1 MTFSP
6 KYTHFVHSIKL
17 FENKAGMTFDGDHLV
32 VGQNNYA
39 TKIVSAYVVFE
50 LNGWLKVPLNN
61 SKFKKCLFCAINVVK
76 NTNKNGCIVAM

>member
-1 MTFSP
+1 M
-6 KYTHFVHSIKL
+6 HSIKL